1 MEDKNVG
8 APGLDNLKTTKL
20 LKKENFYKK
29 YSLDINK
36 KTILVSINSET
47 IKYENNFKN
56 TKILFNSLKK
66 LNFNFLV
73 TLPNFDLG
81 SNSIREVVSKYKK
94 IKILK

>member
-47 IKYENNFKN
+47 IKYENSSK
-56 TKILFNSLKK
+56 TQKYY
-66 LNFNFLV
+66 
-73 TLPNFDLG
+73 
-81 SNSIREVVSKYKK
+81 SIH
-94 IKILK
+94 